1 MAAPDIKKYN
11 FYILS
16 VKKNSICKS
25 TKIITQMYICE
36 VTTKKMLAF
45 PVEGLYPWE
54 GTRGTVV

>member
-25 TKIITQMYICE
+25 TKIITQMYICIGHFNKN
-36 VTTKKMLAF
+36 VCLQQIYVLTNH
-45 PVEGLYPWE
+45 
-54 GTRGTVV
+54 